1 LDLSKHI
8 KEEYFE
14 QYCFMKELFDK
25 VKNENK
31 KLGIKLGFCLYE
43 ILCRQNKFN
52 ECIPL
57 LMEMKKILKNETLSG
72 VNLKISI
79 DYYLSIASRI
89 GFISVLIGNKKAA
102 EYAVKKLNKILG
114 IIQNDKGDK
123 KLALIYKAYTFI
135 ISILNIDIGNYEN
148 KFKEKSIDFRNNFFP
163 INSEQKSINNY
174 FVTLKN
180 KDDLIIDLYSLNN
193 MDYSLGTLANKIM
206 ENYTNITLAKKLLF
220 TNQFLDFI
228 VGIHNNINRLSESYC
243 TDYNINKRADYIK
256 KIYNFY
262 NIAFNY
268 VKSVMDQEPLLETDF
283 VKTILINIQATC
295 AHVYLYNNKL
305 DIVKNLVKFFDD
317 LGKMLLIKDSTPSY
331 ELIYKVKGD
340 FWLKKG
346 DYSGAITYYQKVINK
361 METNNQKRPTI
372 FFNLGY
378 AYYLSGNKRNAI
390 ENLNQFIN
398 AYRVF
403 DYEKKTFT
411 LLIRQDVI
419 AKKIKLIKYLLKNM
433 SNN

>member
-1 LDLSKHI
+1 
-8 KEEYFE
+8 
-14 QYCFMKELFDK
+14 
-25 VKNENK
+25 
-31 KLGIKLGFCLYE
+31 
-43 ILCRQNKFN
+43 
-52 ECIPL
+52 
-57 LMEMKKILKNETLSG
+57 MEMKKILKNETLSG

-163 INSEQKSINNY
+163 LNSEQKSINNY

-243 TDYNINKRADYIK
+243 TDYNINKRTDYIK

-378 AYYLSGNKRNAI
+378 AYYLTGNKRNAI